1 MDKDVKKV
9 KRFVV
14 ILCFVFL
21 CTAFLCF
28 GISAYLVRAETA
40 NSFLVEIWKGAG
52 ILFLLL
58 GFGYLAA
65 VLISSGSRKK
75 GSGDGGSTHAG
86 NGSGTLDETNMRRA
100 LEKYIPDGETLLAG
114 IHAVAIE
121 TAVNYVFG
129 ECLCMENRLIPHP
142 GGGTYVLNKKKYEDH
157 SVYIGITPHFLVM
170 TDCGKESYYYQL
182 DKIGTGSDVR
192 ETDVHNVTE
201 ELLLS
206 EIGKCFSLEDIQDC
220 DIQPGWLGS
229 MKCRITMK
237 NGSYL
242 KLMFP
247 KLGGLGGGMPHHT
260 EYRDAIMA
268 RLGRSNVLP
277 VQEKQH
283 EK

>member
-1 MDKDVKKV
+1 MGRDQ
-9 KRFVV
+9 
-14 ILCFVFL
+14 
-21 CTAFLCF
+21 T
-28 GISAYLVRAETA
+28 
-40 NSFLVEIWKGAG
+40 W
-52 ILFLLL
+52 
-58 GFGYLAA
+58 
-65 VLISSGSRKK
+65 
-75 GSGDGGSTHAG
+75 
-86 NGSGTLDETNMRRA
+86 
-100 LEKYIPDGETLLAG
+100 
-114 IHAVAIE
+114 
-121 TAVNYVFG
+121 
-129 ECLCMENRLIPHP
+129 
-142 GGGTYVLNKKKYEDH
+142 
-157 SVYIGITPHFLVM
+157 
-170 TDCGKESYYYQL
+170 
-182 DKIGTGSDVR
+182 